1 MSDNKLIEI
10 VKSKGFKNPQS
21 TLEYLIDIGCEE
33 REVITILGEV
43 YSQGDYF
50 RDVAFGSILGI
61 MSREMNGTIIVG
73 TIIDWVLSIGM
84 ISESNERLR
93 PMFDSYK
100 QAVCEG
106 KVDEN
111 SQKDLES
118 LCDERYRF
126 INLTD
131 TALDF
136 FREIATLH
144 YGYSIL
150 DTPDNNKVKN

>member
-1 MSDNKLIEI
+1 MSDNKLIEM
-10 VKSKGFKNPQS
+10 VKSKGFKSPWP
-21 TLEYLIDIGCEE
+21 TLEYLIDIGYEE
-33 REVITILGEV
+33 REVIDILKGL

-50 RDVAFGSILGI
+50 KDVAHGSILYV
-61 MSREMNGTIIVG
+61 MSRDMRETV
-73 TIIDWVLSIGM
+73 IDSLDRILSIGM

-100 QAVCEG
+100 QAVCDG

-131 TALDF
+131 TTLDF
-136 FREIATLH
+136 FRDIATLH
-144 YGYSIL
+144 YGYPIL